1 MAILRANNGMVMMS
15 DQKTG
20 NVTID
25 MSGRMLYA
33 TLGSRS
39 FKRYLDG
46 SVVEMKWDNDV
57 RVVARL
63 SEEESAGLMENCI
76 SVAEECLPQSEGATS
91 EAIRKFISSGRAS
104 LKSDAEAVSNLYS
117 GEIPVLPPE
126 RSFSLYVQLSTGCR
140 WNRCSLCQ
148 AYSASEV
155 RYRTLDEFRAHVE
168 KVKGFFGPGLS
179 ARSSVLL
186 GDPSALNAEQKVLLS
201 ALDTVRETF
210 NLPIYSFID
219 LFTIPKSKS
228 VMHYQDMKRHGLEK
242 VYFLLETGS
251 NRVVKAFRNLTN
263 VTDAINIV
271 NNLKTAGLNV
281 GLIVLAGTGGKTLS
295 REHVEATAGIV
306 GQMQLGE
313 GDSLFICPVRE
324 DEDSIYAGEMDKRGL
339 VKMSLEE
346 KYREAD
352 ELLKRIREE
361 YESTN
366 GRPLSVKAA
375 KYDLLES
382 VF

>member
-148 AYSASEV
+148 AYSARKSGTGHWTSSGHMWKRSRV
-155 RYRTLDEFRAHVE
+155 
-168 KVKGFFGPGLS
+168 
-179 ARSSVLL
+179 SSV
-186 GDPSALNAEQKVLLS
+186 QV
-201 ALDTVRETF
+201 F
-210 NLPIYSFID
+210 LPGHLCS
-219 LFTIPKSKS
+219 S
-228 VMHYQDMKRHGLEK
+228 
-242 VYFLLETGS
+242 
-251 NRVVKAFRNLTN
+251 
-263 VTDAINIV
+263 
-271 NNLKTAGLNV
+271 
-281 GLIVLAGTGGKTLS
+281 GT
-295 REHVEATAGIV
+295 
-306 GQMQLGE
+306 
-313 GDSLFICPVRE
+313 P
-324 DEDSIYAGEMDKRGL
+324 
-339 VKMSLEE
+339 
-346 KYREAD
+346 
-352 ELLKRIREE
+352 
-361 YESTN
+361 
-366 GRPLSVKAA
+366 PLR
-375 KYDLLES
+375 
-382 VF
+382 